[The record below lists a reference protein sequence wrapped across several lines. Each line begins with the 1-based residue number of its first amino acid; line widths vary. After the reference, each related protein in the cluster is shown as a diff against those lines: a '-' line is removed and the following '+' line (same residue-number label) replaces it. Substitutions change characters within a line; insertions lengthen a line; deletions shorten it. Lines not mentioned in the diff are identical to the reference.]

1 MCCCRST
8 QDEDS
13 TGSVSAIENTLER
26 LTKFRMELEE
36 LFASR
41 KVYLDLFLRF
51 KIFEHDAVQAAT
63 QFEKW
68 AEDLQHIDL
77 SRDCQKAEQYLRMH
91 NESVTQMQNTTCEII
106 QQGQELLQ
114 IFDSPGGFLGMQDA
128 SQIAQNQ
135 VQNLLG
141 LLNEKGLDLEELAE
155 LKRIKLEQ
163 ALQLC
168 QFQND
173 ANQVVSWIR
182 NGEAMLSASF
192 SIPNGLQEAEQ
203 MRKQH
208 EKFQVAIEKTH
219 TAAVQVKYRADA
231 LISAKHYDPESILN
245 VADDVT
251 KKWQQLVTCAE
262 ERHKLVTA
270 SMNFYKTVEQVSR
283 IEYFFLYFY

>member
-1 MCCCRST
+1 M
-8 QDEDS
+8 
-13 TGSVSAIENTLER
+13 ENTLER
-26 LTKFRMELEE
+26 LTKYHLELEE
-36 LFASR
+36 LFATR
-41 KVYLDLFLRF
+41 KLFLDRFLRF
-51 KIFEHDAVQAAT
+51 KMFEKDSLQSIS

-68 AEDLQHIDL
+68 AEDLQHIEL
-77 SRDCQKAEQYLRMH
+77 SRDYQKAEQLLRTH
-91 NESVTQMQNTTCEII
+91 NEAVTEMQNATCDII

-114 IFDSPGGFLGMQDA
+114 IFDNPAILHA
-128 SQIAQNQ
+128 SETSQYAQNRL
-135 VQNLLG
+135 QNLFG
-141 LLNEKGLDLEELAE
+141 MLNEKGMDLEELAE
-155 LKRIKLEQ
+155 TKRTKLEQ
-163 ALQLC
+163 SVQLC

-192 SIPNGLQEAEQ
+192 SIPNGLHEAEQ

-208 EKFQVAIEKTH
+208 EQFQVAIEKTH

-231 LISAKHYDPESILN
+231 LISAKHYNPESILN

-270 SMNFYKTVEQVSR
+270 SMNFYKTVEQVCNVLDSLDK
-283 IEYFFLYFY
+283 EYR